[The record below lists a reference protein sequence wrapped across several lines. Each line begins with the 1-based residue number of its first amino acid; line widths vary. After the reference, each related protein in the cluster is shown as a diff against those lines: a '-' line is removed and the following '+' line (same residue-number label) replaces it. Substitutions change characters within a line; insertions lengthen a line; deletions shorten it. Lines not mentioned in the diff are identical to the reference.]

1 MADAPPANPNAIDEL
16 AVDFTRDTMPIV
28 ANNLTRRQLFQML
41 PRSMSQYELAFVK
54 NAIREAD
61 RDTKMDPVFER
72 NKVFGL
78 QLNGQPYPEVAAA
91 PAQAPA
97 PTFTLG
103 GFRYCTTDGGG
114 YICIELQPPGTP
126 DSQVAEVAL
135 GGGQVR
141 RLVHTSTGRVYE
153 IPNEPNEAPIRG
165 HFQTTL
171 DAQLAAAAAAAQEN
185 VRTNSNPRNRNDDGP
200 FIPPNPAQ
208 VELLRRVAAR
218 PPVSSNIATKVMRE
232 VRALKRQTRD
242 PRLALS
248 TLKDNFRG
256 FLARTRGDKAVVAHE
271 YVHQFMVEFQ
281 YVVPRE
287 DLEDL
292 KTTVLDVKGCQGTL
306 FRAGWMAF

>member
-1 MADAPPANPNAIDEL
+1 MSSVRTIHLYEIANSDKL
-16 AVDFTRDTMPIV
+16 T
-28 ANNLTRRQLFQML
+28 AN
-41 PRSMSQYELAFVK
+41 
-54 NAIREAD
+54 
-61 RDTKMDPVFER
+61 TKMDPVFER

-78 QLNGQPYPEVAAA
+78 QLNGQPYPEAAAA

-103 GFRYCTTDGGG
+103 GWRYCTTDGGG
-114 YICIELQPPGTP
+114 YICIEPQPQGTP
-126 DSQVAEVAL
+126 DSQVAEIDL
-135 GGGQVR
+135 GGGQFC

-153 IPNEPNEAPIRG
+153 IPNDVDIMR

-171 DAQLAAAAAAAQEN
+171 DAQLAAAAEN
-185 VRTNSNPRNRNDDGP
+185 ACTNSNPRNRNNDGP
-200 FIPPNPAQ
+200 FIPPNPSQ

-218 PPVSSNIATKVMRE
+218 PPVSSNIATKVTRE
-232 VRALKRQTRD
+232 VRALMRQTRD

-271 YVHQFMVEFQ
+271 YLHQFMVQFQ

-292 KTTVLDVKGCQGTL
+292 KTTVLDVRGCQGTL
-306 FRAGWMAF
+306 FRAGWMTF

>member
-1 MADAPPANPNAIDEL
+1 MAS
-16 AVDFTRDTMPIV
+16 
-28 ANNLTRRQLFQML
+28 LTLKL
-41 PRSMSQYELAFVK
+41 LLLLHK
-54 NAIREAD
+54 
-61 RDTKMDPVFER
+61 
-72 NKVFGL
+72 L
-78 QLNGQPYPEVAAA
+78 QLQPSRWAAGGIVQQMAVATSASN
-91 PAQAPA
+91 
-97 PTFTLG
+97 
-103 GFRYCTTDGGG
+103 RN
-114 YICIELQPPGTP
+114 LQGTP
-126 DSQVAEVAL
+126 DSQVAEIAL
-135 GGGQVR
+135 GGGQFR

-153 IPNEPNEAPIRG
+153 IPNEPNEAPILG

-185 VRTNSNPRNRNDDGP
+185 ARTNSNPRNRNNDGP

-218 PPVSSNIATKVMRE
+218 PPVSSNIATKVTRE
-232 VRALKRQTRD
+232 VRALMRQTRD

-271 YVHQFMVEFQ
+271 YLHQFMVQFQ

-292 KTTVLDVKGCQGTL
+292 KTLVLDVRGCQGTL
-306 FRAGWMAF
+306 FRAGWMTF

>member
-1 MADAPPANPNAIDEL
+1 MADAPPANPNEIDEL
-16 AVDFTRDTMPIV
+16 AVDFTRDTMPIA
-28 ANNLTRRQLFQML
+28 ANNLTRRQLFQIL
-41 PRSMSQYELAFVK
+41 PRYMSQYELAFVR

-78 QLNGQPYPEVAAA
+78 QLNGQPYPEAAAA

-103 GFRYCTTDGGG
+103 GWRYCTTQGGG
-114 YICIELQPPGTP
+114 YICIEPQPEGTP
-126 DSQVAEVAL
+126 DSQVAEIDL
-135 GGGQVR
+135 GGGQFR

-153 IPNEPNEAPIRG
+153 IPNDEAPIMG
-165 HFQTTL
+165 HFRTTL
-171 DAQLAAAAAAAQEN
+171 DAQLAACAEEN
-185 VRTNSNPRNRNDDGP
+185 ARTNSNPRNRNNDGP

-208 VELLRRVAAR
+208 EELLRRVAAR
-218 PPVSSNIATKVMRE
+218 PPVSSNIATKVLRE
-232 VRALKRQTRD
+232 VRALMRQTRD

-271 YVHQFMVEFQ
+271 YLHQFMVQ
-281 YVVPRE
+281 LPVCCPS
-287 DLEDL
+287 
-292 KTTVLDVKGCQGTL
+292 
-306 FRAGWMAF
+306 